1 MSLMKKSIIL
11 IGCMVLGLTSCYKSV
26 LDPLEGKFPAPTQ
39 VNATQVTA
47 TAEKLDAYHLFSL
60 DLQEGGNAV
69 HLALAGEKY
78 YLPANT
84 YIEAEEA
91 AARKGNFILGKTTV
105 NGTRVRSGKVVVA
118 HTPIDE
124 IKNHYDISA
133 VLFLDNGD
141 PYTLSWSG
149 DLDFYPDP
157 VEGDIVVEN
166 TLMEEVS
173 TTEAGTVKHVVT
185 ILDADD
191 AVAAYFEFYAA
202 PGTTGLAGTYTCI
215 EYAEN
220 DPDGWVVSNGWSF
233 PDWGIAGGSYYMK
246 DGAHVDIQPG
256 QVVCVAALS
265 ATAYAISID
274 GADVIVGGVPGEAIV
289 VPGQASVEASTTE
302 AGTNKYVVN
311 VTDEESGDSAYF
323 ELYAPGAAA
332 GFAGSYTC
340 IEYAEN
346 DPDGWVVSNGWSF
359 PDWGIAG
366 GSHYVTGGVQTDLA
380 VGDVVNVT
388 PIGEGMYSFAVSSGF
403 SVLVKV
409 Q

>member
-47 TAEKLDAYHLFSL
+47 TAEKQDAYHLFSL

-69 HLALAGEKY
+69 HLVLAGEKY

-84 YIEAEEA
+84 YIEAEEVV
-91 AARKGNFILGKTTV
+91 ARKGNFILGKTTV

-124 IKNHYDISA
+124 ISNHYDISA
-133 VLFLDNGD
+133 VLFLENGD

-149 DLDFYPDP
+149 NLDFYPDP

-166 TLMEEVS
+166 ALTDEVS

-185 ILDADD
+185 VLDADD

-202 PGTTGLAGTYTCI
+202 PGTTGLPGSYTCI

-220 DPDGWVVSNGWSF
+220 DPEGWVVSNGWSF
-233 PDWGIAGGSYYMK
+233 PDWGISGGSYYVL
-246 DGAHVDIQPG
+246 DGAHVDVQPG
-256 QVVCVAALS
+256 QVVSVAALS

-274 GADVIVGGVPGEAIV
+274 GVEVIVGGVPGEAIV
-289 VPGQASVEASTTE
+289 VPGQASVEASSTE
-302 AGTNKYVVN
+302 AGTNKFVVN
-311 VTDEESGDSAYF
+311 VVDEESGDSAYF
-323 ELYAPGAAA
+323 ELYAPGDAS

-346 DPDGWVVSNGWSF
+346 NPDGWVVSNGWSF

-366 GSHYVTGGVQTDLA
+366 GSHYVSGGVQTDLA

-388 PIGEGMYSFAVSSGF
+388 PIGEGMYSFAVSTGF

>member
-1 MSLMKKSIIL
+1 MKKSIIL

-26 LDPLEGKFPAPTQ
+26 LDPLEGKFPAPTRMT
-39 VNATQVTA
+39 ATQVTA
-47 TAEKLDAYHLFSL
+47 TAEKLAAYHLFSL
-60 DLQEGGNAV
+60 DLQEGGNTV

-133 VLFLDNGD
+133 VLFLENGN

-149 DLDFYPDP
+149 ELDFYPDP

-166 TLMEEVS
+166 SLTEEVS

-191 AVAAYFEFYAA
+191 VVAAYFEFYAA
-202 PGTTGLAGTYTCI
+202 PGTTGLSGSYTCI

-220 DPDGWVVSNGWSF
+220 DADGWVVSNGWSF
-233 PDWGIAGGSYYMK
+233 PDWGISGGSYYMK
-246 DGAHVDIQPG
+246 DGVHVDIQPG

-274 GADVIVGGVPGEAIV
+274 GADIIVGGTPGEAIV
-289 VPGQASVEASTTE
+289 VPGQASVETSSTE
-302 AGTNKYVVN
+302 VGTNRYVVN
-311 VTDEESGDSAYF
+311 VADEDSGDSAYF
-323 ELYAPGAAA
+323 ELYAPGTVA
-332 GFAGSYTC
+332 GFAGSYVC
-340 IEYAEN
+340 AEYAEN
-346 DPDGWVVSNGWSF
+346 NADGWVVSNGWSF
-359 PDWGIAG
+359 PEWGIAG
-366 GSHYVTGGVQTDLA
+366 GSHYVVGGAQTDLA
-380 VGDVVNVT
+380 VGDVVTVV
-388 PIGEGMYSFAVSSGF
+388 PIGEGMYSFAVSTGF

>member
-26 LDPLEGKFPAPTQ
+26 LDPLEGKFPAPTR
-39 VNATQVTA
+39 VNATQATA

-133 VLFLDNGD
+133 VLFLENGD

-149 DLDFYPDP
+149 DLEFYPDP

-166 TLMEEVS
+166 SLTEEVS

-202 PGTTGLAGTYTCI
+202 PGTTGLAGSYTCI

-220 DPDGWVVSNGWSF
+220 DADGWVVSNGWSF

-246 DGAHVDIQPG
+246 DGVHVDIQPG
-256 QVVCVAALS
+256 QVVSVAALS

-274 GADVIVGGVPGEAIV
+274 GADLIVGGTPGEAIV
-289 VPGQASVEASTTE
+289 VSGEASVEVSSTE
-302 AGTNKYVVN
+302 VSTNKYVVN
-311 VTDEESGDSAYF
+311 ITDEESGDSAYF
-323 ELYAPGAAA
+323 ELFSPTV
-332 GFAGSYTC
+332 FAGSYTC

-346 DPDGWVVSNGWSF
+346 DPEGWVVSNGWSF

-380 VGDVVNVT
+380 VGDVVVVA
-388 PIGEGMYSFAVSSGF
+388 PIGEGMYSFAVSTGF
-403 SVLVKV
+403 SVLAKV

>member
-1 MSLMKKSIIL
+1 MSHMKKSIIL
-11 IGCMVLGLTSCYKSV
+11 IGCMVLGLSSCYKSV
-26 LDPLEGKFPAPTQ
+26 LDPLEEKFPAPTK
-39 VNATQVTA
+39 VTA
-47 TAEKLDAYHLFSL
+47 TQASATADKLDAYHLFSL
-60 DLQEGGNAV
+60 DLQEGGNTV

-124 IKNHYDISA
+124 IKNHYDISG
-133 VLFLDNGD
+133 VLFLENGN

-149 DLDFYPDP
+149 DLEFYPDP

-166 TLMEEVS
+166 SLTEEVS

-185 ILDADD
+185 IEDADG

-202 PGTTGLAGTYTCI
+202 PGTTGLSGSYTCI

-220 DPDGWVVSNGWSF
+220 DADGWVVSNGWSF
-233 PDWGIAGGSYYMK
+233 PDWGIPGGSYYMK
-246 DGAHVDIQPG
+246 DGAHVDVQPG

-274 GADVIVGGVPGEAIV
+274 GADVIVGGTPGEAIV
-289 VPGQASVEASTTE
+289 VPGLASVEASSTE
-302 AGTNKYVVN
+302 VGTNRYVVN
-311 VTDEESGDSAYF
+311 VTDEESGNSAYF
-323 ELYAPGAAA
+323 ELYAPGSAV
-332 GFAGSYTC
+332 GFAGSYEC
-340 IEYAEN
+340 AEYAEN
-346 DPDGWVVSNGWSF
+346 NADGWVVSNGWSF

-366 GSHYVTGGVQTDLA
+366 GSHYVVGGTQTDLA
-380 VGDVVNVT
+380 VGDVVNVV

>member
-26 LDPLEGKFPAPTQ
+26 LDPLEGKFPAPTR

-133 VLFLDNGD
+133 VLFLDNGA

-149 DLDFYPDP
+149 NLDFYPDP

-173 TTEAGTVKHVVT
+173 TTDAGTVKHVVT

-202 PGTTGLAGTYTCI
+202 PGTTGLAG
-215 EYAEN
+215 
-220 DPDGWVVSNGWSF
+220 
-233 PDWGIAGGSYYMK
+233 
-246 DGAHVDIQPG
+246 
-256 QVVCVAALS
+256 
-265 ATAYAISID
+265 
-274 GADVIVGGVPGEAIV
+274 
-289 VPGQASVEASTTE
+289 
-302 AGTNKYVVN
+302 
-311 VTDEESGDSAYF
+311 
-323 ELYAPGAAA
+323 
-332 GFAGSYTC
+332 SYTC

-346 DPDGWVVSNGWSF
+346 NPDGWVVSNGWSF

-380 VGDVVNVT
+380 VSDVVNVT

>member
-26 LDPLEGKFPAPTQ
+26 LDPLEGKFPAPTR

-157 VEGDIVVEN
+157 VEGDIVVRF
-166 TLMEEVS
+166 
-173 TTEAGTVKHVVT
+173 TVDKTGLVRSPQVVNVT
-185 ILDADD
+185 SKTPL
-191 AVAAYFEFYAA
+191 YFEFYAA
-202 PGTTGLAGTYTCI
+202 PGTTGL
-215 EYAEN
+215 
-220 DPDGWVVSNGWSF
+220 V
-233 PDWGIAGGSYYMK
+233 
-246 DGAHVDIQPG
+246 
-256 QVVCVAALS
+256 
-265 ATAYAISID
+265 
-274 GADVIVGGVPGEAIV
+274 
-289 VPGQASVEASTTE
+289 
-302 AGTNKYVVN
+302 
-311 VTDEESGDSAYF
+311 
-323 ELYAPGAAA
+323 
-332 GFAGSYTC
+332 GSYTC

-346 DPDGWVVSNGWSF
+346 NPDGWVVSNGWSF

-366 GSHYVTGGVQTDLA
+366 GSHYVTGGKQTDLA

-388 PIGEGMYSFAVSSGF
+388 PIGEGMYSFMVSSGF

>member
-1 MSLMKKSIIL
+1 MSHMKKSIIL
-11 IGCMVLGLTSCYKSV
+11 IGCMVLGLSSCYKSV
-26 LDPLEGKFPAPTQ
+26 LDPLEGKFPAPTK
-39 VNATQVTA
+39 VTATQASA

-60 DLQEGGNAV
+60 DLQEGGNTV

-124 IKNHYDISA
+124 IKNHYDISG
-133 VLFLDNGD
+133 VLFLENGN

-149 DLDFYPDP
+149 DLEFYPDP

-166 TLMEEVS
+166 SLTEEVS

-185 ILDADD
+185 IEDADG

-202 PGTTGLAGTYTCI
+202 PGTTGLSGSYTCI

-220 DPDGWVVSNGWSF
+220 DADGWVVSNGWSF
-233 PDWGIAGGSYYMK
+233 PDWGISGGSYYMK
-246 DGAHVDIQPG
+246 DGAHVDVQPG

-265 ATAYAISID
+265 TTAYAISID
-274 GADVIVGGVPGEAIV
+274 GTDVIVGGTPGEAIV
-289 VPGQASVEASTTE
+289 VPGLASVEASSTE
-302 AGTNKYVVN
+302 VGTNRYVVN
-311 VTDEESGDSAYF
+311 VTDEESGNSAYF
-323 ELYAPGAAA
+323 ELYAPGSAV
-332 GFAGSYTC
+332 GFAGSYEC
-340 IEYAEN
+340 AEYAEN
-346 DPDGWVVSNGWSF
+346 NADGWVVSNGWSF

-366 GSHYVTGGVQTDLA
+366 GSHYVVGGTQIDLA
-380 VGDVVNVT
+380 VGDVVNVV